1 MKFIKMQNLIL
12 AKRLKLA
19 NHNAILLDEKGII

>member
-1 MKFIKMQNLIL
+1 MKAVTSLLFL